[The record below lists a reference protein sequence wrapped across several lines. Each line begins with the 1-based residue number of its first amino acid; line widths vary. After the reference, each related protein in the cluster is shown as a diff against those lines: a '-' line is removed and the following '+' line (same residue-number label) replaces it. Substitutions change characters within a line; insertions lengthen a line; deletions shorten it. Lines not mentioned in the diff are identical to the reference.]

1 MPHTTA
7 GGGFSEF
14 GEFRQPLQ
22 AGLRALRGRRAEE
35 RAGLARATSRVR
47 TSGVRFIPQRTLEAG
62 AAGREE
68 ALVGRFGLQ
77 SALSR
82 IQDRRIL
89 AQRAFEREQS
99 KLRFSR
105 LSGLQSTLGRQ
116 QLQSQLFAG
125 GLTAF
130 GSAFGPG
137 GALAGQQAGQAL
149 T

>member
-89 AQRAFEREQS
+89 AQRAFQREQFG
-99 KLRFSR
+99 RFAD
-105 LSGLQSTLGRQ
+105 LQRNLGRR

-125 GLTAF
+125 GGAAL
-130 GSAFGPG
+130 G
-137 GALAGQQAGQAL
+137 GLLSRGG
-149 T
+149 